1 MPITINQNG
10 VILDGHTRYK
20 ICRELGIKPVFETKE
35 FDNEYDERRFV
46 IVVNLSRR
54 QLSKFQKGELAFNW
68 YESERSDR
76 YHRAG
81 TNTWK
86 TRRGQTYRKQKRLMS
101 RFGEL
106 IGVSHSAAHLI
117 IFLIRNAD
125 EKMKSRLR
133 NGTIELQTA
142 YNQVK
147 KPKYLNR
154 KYDTEYIRYPKCLKC
169 NSKTEKFEKTG
180 CHVHD
185 NACCSKCSWGY

>member
-1 MPITINQNG
+1 MPITINQSG

-20 ICRELGIKPVFETKE
+20 ICKELGLKPIFETKE
-35 FDNEYDERRFV
+35 FDNEYDERRYV
-46 IVVNLSRR
+46 IIVNLSRR
-54 QLSKFQKGELAFNW
+54 QLSKFQKGELAYNW
-68 YESERSDR
+68 YESERVGR

-86 TRRGQTYRKQKRLMS
+86 TRRGIKYKKQKRLLI

-106 IGVSHSAAHLI
+106 IGVAPSIAHLI

-133 NGTIELQTA
+133 NGTIRLQTA
-142 YNQVK
+142 YKEVK
-147 KPKYLNR
+147 KPKWANR
-154 KYDTEYIRYPKCLKC
+154 KYDAKYQRYPKCLKC
-169 NSKTEKFEKTG
+169 RGRTEKSEKTG